1 MNNEAPF
8 KLVKLLGTGG
18 FAQTW
23 LAKVTDPELEEEWNF
38 SEVAVKIPNTKSKAK
53 VLKKELIL
61 NGSLHLSLT
70 EMESSNIVKYLGF
83 EIFEGKPVMVME
95 LVRGGSLR
103 DKIGKVGKQK
113 NIDIPESISIL
124 KGVLNGLKIIHKKHI
139 IHRDIKPENI
149 LLDGKTPKIADLGI
163 GRMISPDEM
172 ASTAVGTLFYMPPE
186 LLLGKPATFNVD
198 IWSLGVTLYEMV
210 TGEFPFGIN
219 LKMPP
224 GKIMVLITDPKIK
237 PIFPHSI
244 KIPDNIKKIILK
256 SMEKD
261 PLKRYKTA
269 DQIFDE
275 LNNCKEE
282 IENTGMSDKE
292 LKDII
297 ELLHQPLKSSK
308 GKMELKKML
317 KKFPESTELT
327 LEAGEFYNRIGES
340 ESALEIF
347 QKGIEFDPEN
357 AIFYWNLAN
366 IFQNKGDI
374 KKSIKMLNRCLELG
388 IDKNLERYA
397 KILMKN
403 LQGKLKE
410 KGM

>member
-1 MNNEAPF
+1 MNNDTPF
-8 KLVKLLGTGG
+8 KLIKLLGTGG

-70 EMESSNIVKYLGF
+70 GMESANIVKYLGF

-113 NIDIPESISIL
+113 KIDISEAISIL
-124 KGVLNGLKIIHKKHI
+124 RGVLNGLKIIHKKHI

-149 LLDGKTPKIADLGI
+149 LLDGRTPKIADLGI

-219 LKMPP
+219 IRMPP

-237 PIFPHSI
+237 PVFPQGI
-244 KIPDNIKKIILK
+244 KVPDNIKKIIYK

-275 LNNCKEE
+275 LNNSKEKNKDTE
-282 IENTGMSDKE
+282 IPDKE

-308 GKMELKKML
+308 GKTEIERLL
-317 KKFPESTELT
+317 KKFPDSTELT
-327 LEAGEFYNRIGES
+327 LEAGEFFNRIGET
-340 ESALEIF
+340 ESALAIF
-347 QKGIEFDPEN
+347 QKGIEFDPQN
-357 AIFYWNLAN
+357 AMFYWNLAN
-366 IFQNKGDI
+366 IFQKKGDF
-374 KKSIKMLNRCLELG
+374 KKSVKLLKKCLDLG
-388 IDKNLERYA
+388 LDKNLERYA

-403 LQGKLKE
+403 IQGKLKE
-410 KGM
+410 KGI